1 MLVSLST
8 PQQQSNLE
16 NTKRNVLTN
25 RCKNISFTLNDYAPS
40 AFDRQRFVTKS
51 HAEGAFS
58 FTTYSGSSRTS
69 GVFLRCNAA
78 QPSNGNYVLLRKR
91 VHKHIR
97 KLCSRWDDAIIGVR
111 ESSELQTSK
120 IKLHRLI
127 MSEPRPSTCGET
139 DGVSHDVF
147 FIFS

>member
-1 MLVSLST
+1 MANFSLST

-40 AFDRQRFVTKS
+40 AFDRQCFVTKS

-69 GVFLRCNAA
+69 EVFLRCNAA
-78 QPSNGNYVLLRKR
+78 QPTLRF
-91 VHKHIR
+91 
-97 KLCSRWDDAIIGVR
+97 L
-111 ESSELQTSK
+111 
-120 IKLHRLI
+120 
-127 MSEPRPSTCGET
+127 PP
-139 DGVSHDVF
+139 
-147 FIFS
+147 